1 VERREGGESQ
11 AQSLNNQE
19 IYIMALQGYNVPQ
32 SRNLIRAAQGML
44 EHAQPIIVL
53 GDFGEQ
59 KEMPQNATDTL
70 VFRRTLPF
78 GASTAGSGINSSQYV
93 GTPQISPY
101 NFVLAEGVTPNSNT
115 VTFQDVSVT
124 LQNFGILFKFSSK
137 VENLYEDDVPAE
149 MTRLVGETIGEILEL
164 VRFGILKAGTSVVY
178 STGSSRSAVNL
189 PISLNRLR
197 QCVRV
202 LESNRARRITT
213 RIAPGPDFAVKAVQP
228 AYIVFCHTDCEADVR
243 SLPGF
248 TKVEEYGNFKPIHD
262 REIGAVEQ
270 FRFITS
276 PLLASFA
283 GAGSTTLNGCVSVGG
298 SNVDVYPF
306 LVTGESAWG
315 QVALKGMTAISP
327 TLISSKTTNH
337 ANPLAMFGY
346 VGASTWFNAVRLNEA
361 FMTRLEAGITSL

>member
-1 VERREGGESQ
+1 MSF
-11 AQSLNNQE
+11 
-19 IYIMALQGYNVPQ
+19 QGYNVPQ

-70 VFRRTLPF
+70 VFRRVLPF
-78 GASTAGSGINSSQYV
+78 GAVTTGSGISNSQYV
-93 GTPQISPY
+93 GTPVISAA
-101 NFVLAEGVTPNSNT
+101 NFVLSEGTTPNSNT
-115 VTFQDVSVT
+115 ITFQDVSVT
-124 LQNFGILFKFSSK
+124 LQNYGVLFKFSSK
-137 VENLYEDDVPAE
+137 VENLYEDDVPGE
-149 MTRLVGETIGEILEL
+149 MTKLVGETMGEILEL
-164 VRFGILKAGTSVVY
+164 VRYGIMKAGTSVVY
-178 STGSSRSAVNL
+178 ANGSSRNTVNT

-202 LESNRARRITT
+202 LESNRARRVTQ
-213 RIAPGPDFAVKAVQP
+213 RVAPGPDFATKAVQP
-228 AYIVFCHTDCEADVR
+228 CYIVFVHTDAEADVR
-243 SLPGF
+243 NLPGF
-248 TKVEEYGNFKPIHD
+248 TKVEEYGQFKPIHE

-276 PLLASFA
+276 PLLAPFA
-283 GAGSTTLNGCVSVGG
+283 AAGSSALNGCVSIGG

-306 LVTGESAWG
+306 LVVGESAWG

-337 ANPLAMFGY
+337 ANPLGMFGY

-361 FMTRLEAGITSL
+361 WMTRLECGITSL